1 MNQVAT
7 TSLALIIGIGGA
19 YFLKEY
25 NGKEAAPAPKPAPR
39 PPVSQ
44 PSPEHPLPAPTSGDV
59 EQNDLFEKPVEV
71 ANVEPR
77 EPVADVLP
85 SAAALVPLD
94 AFCYVEV
101 ESIAA
106 LESAVG
112 GWFDSIELP
121 LPISVSPS
129 DALNVWLEG
138 LGCDPEGLDRTR
150 PMGVALSLPG
160 GEGDPISTFVLPVS
174 NPPAFLAG
182 ISLPTGTAEPQAREG
197 YVGIPTGPNY
207 RLGSS
212 PAALGLDLPEGQ
224 MAGRVSLA
232 PVRQLVQGHL
242 SAMPARSG
250 SGSWVD
256 GLPVQDLL
264 SSVEE
269 FEFGL
274 ASEGSE
280 SLLNLGAT
288 FSEDSALAMGKVKKA
303 VAPTA
308 MARVLDGDEEFVV
321 AGTWSPELFESHF
334 SRFQNLFWDGES
346 GEEDSV
352 AAHAS
357 SILDLASISGRA
369 GLAFADVEYGASH
382 LGFMVRPA
390 RPAETV
396 EAFIEHIEGSLL
408 GLLMTASPQ
417 TESIDNGE
425 QVRMRFDLEVPENGG
440 WGPEDTRTLEA
451 LSMMCGDRFIEIHVV
466 SRNDEV
472 GVFLASDE
480 SWLDSV
486 TSRVGSSAQP
496 DRAILEH
503 LDALGAGC
511 PSFLCKMDLHGLAK
525 QALRLTAEH
534 MGLDATEDLSRF
546 DEFVGEEP
554 IEVIGHGSARDTQ
567 WQGSFR
573 FDWSRL
579 NLLMNLGG

>member
-7 TSLALIIGIGGA
+7 TSLALILGIGGA

-25 NGKEAAPAPKPAPR
+25 NSEEATPAPKPTPSA
-39 PPVSQ
+39 PVSR
-44 PSPEHPLPAPTSGDV
+44 SAPEHPLPAPTSGDV
-59 EQNDLFEKPVEV
+59 EQADASEKPVEV
-71 ANVEPR
+71 ASMDPV

-94 AFCYVEV
+94 AFCYVQV
-101 ESIAA
+101 ESIEA
-106 LESAVG
+106 LESVVG

-129 DALNVWLEG
+129 DSLNAWLEG
-138 LGCDPEGLDRTR
+138 LGCDSEGLDRTR

-174 NPPAFLAG
+174 APAAFLAG

-197 YVGIPTGPNY
+197 YVGISTGPNY

-212 PAALGLDLPEGQ
+212 PAALGLELPEGQ
-224 MAGRVSLA
+224 VAGRVNLA
-232 PVRQLVQGHL
+232 PVRQLVQGLL
-242 SAMPARSG
+242 SALPAESD
-250 SGSWVD
+250 SGSWVS
-256 GLPVQDLL
+256 GLPVQDLY

-274 ASEGSE
+274 SGEGSE

-334 SRFQNLFWDGES
+334 SRFQDLFFDGEA
-346 GEEDSV
+346 GEEDSI

-369 GLAFADVEYGASH
+369 GLAFADVEYGSSH
-382 LGFMVRPA
+382 MGVMVRPA
-390 RPAETV
+390 RPSETV
-396 EAFIEHIEGSLL
+396 EAFINHIDASLL
-408 GLLMTASPQ
+408 GLLMTARPE

-425 QVRMRFDLEVPENGG
+425 RIRMRFDLEVPENGG

-451 LSMMCGDRFIEIHVV
+451 LSMMCGDRYIEIHVV

-472 GVFLASDE
+472 GMFLASDE

-496 DRAILEH
+496 DGAIQES

-511 PSFLCKMDLHGLAK
+511 PSFLWKMDLRGLAK

-534 MGLDATEDLSRF
+534 MGLDATEELNRF

-554 IEVIGHGSARDTQ
+554 IEVIGHGSAQDTQ
-567 WQGSFR
+567 WQGSLR

-579 NLLMNLGG
+579 SLLMNLGG